1 MYRDYYCGEPTEDL
15 VNEEI
20 TISGWINKRR
30 DHGGLLFIE
39 GSSSSRCG
47 ISMKGCDIVVGEDV
61 GHMSA
66 FMAQAGHL
74 VICGNAGAGLG
85 DSIYEAIIYI
95 RGKIHSLGSDAQ
107 EEPMREGDYEKVK
120 NLLNQTNIN
129 YSPKEFKR
137 IASAKK
143 LYQWNTD
150 AHQEY

>member
-1 MYRDYYCGEPTEDL
+1 
-15 VNEEI
+15 
-20 TISGWINKRR
+20 
-30 DHGGLLFIE
+30 
-39 GSSSSRCG
+39 
-47 ISMKGCDIVVGEDV
+47 
-61 GHMSA
+61 MSA

-137 IASAKK
+137 IASARK

-150 AHQEY
+150 ANQEY